1 LPFESFAVTAT
12 VNIEPAEIFEGAE
25 LKTSCVAAPGRTVTV
40 LEDPAVAPEIDALN
54 VVLPRVTP
62 VKVAV

>member
-1 LPFESFAVTAT
+1 
-12 VNIEPAEIFEGAE
+12 
-25 LKTSCVAAPGRTVTV
+25 VAAPGRTVTV